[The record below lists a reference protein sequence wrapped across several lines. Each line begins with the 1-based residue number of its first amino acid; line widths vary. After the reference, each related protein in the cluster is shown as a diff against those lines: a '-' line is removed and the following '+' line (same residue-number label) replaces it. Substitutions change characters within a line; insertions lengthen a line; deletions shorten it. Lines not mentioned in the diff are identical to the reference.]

1 MQCVFGIA
9 VSAPPK
15 DNKSLMRSVSK
26 NISKAA
32 KSAFSKQGL
41 GEWKER
47 AILTL
52 DCQVFSCSKCTS
64 IYSWLMMI
72 TCLCHQMS
80 TKVSLLPGYKT
91 ALAKALAK
99 ARSLSAQYKGDIF
112 SNAGDALEIS
122 FEAPHNAM
130 NTALE
135 FQVKLFLLYQTQAQN

>member
-1 MQCVFGIA
+1 
-9 VSAPPK
+9 
-15 DNKSLMRSVSK
+15 MRSVSK

-41 GEWKER
+41 GKWKNKT
-47 AILTL
+47 ILTL
-52 DCQVFSCSKCTS
+52 DCQ
-64 IYSWLMMI
+64 
-72 TCLCHQMS
+72 MS
-80 TKVSLLPGYKT
+80 TKVSRLPGYQT

-112 SNAGDALEIS
+112 SNAGDALEIT

-135 FQVKLFLLYQTQAQN
+135 FQEWLADNRQWSWDLYEKLQNN